1 MIVLA
6 STSRAR
12 RQVLEAAGIAFR
24 VDPAELDEAALK
36 LRARRDGRSADE
48 CGAMLAEAKAL
59 EVARRHSYDLVI
71 GADQMLDCDGEWFD
85 KPRDADEARQQLL
98 RLRGRTHTLHAA
110 LAVARGCTVL
120 WRHVEPAHLT
130 MRRFSD
136 AFLDAYV
143 AAMGNAICATVGG
156 YEFEGRGAQLFE
168 RVEGDHFAILG
179 LPLLP
184 LLSFLRGEGAIPT

>member
-6 STSRAR
+6 SASHAR
-12 RQVLEAAGIAFR
+12 RQILAAAGIRFA
-24 VDPAELDEAALK
+24 VDPAQLDEGAIK
-36 LRARRDGRSADE
+36 SRARRDGRSASE
-48 CGAMLAEAKAL
+48 CALLLAEAKAG
-59 EVARRHSYDLVI
+59 EVGVRHPGDLVI
-71 GADQMLDCDGEWFD
+71 GADQMLECDGEWLD
-85 KPRDADEARQQLL
+85 KPRNVDEARRQLL
-98 RLRGRTHTLHAA
+98 RLRGRRHTLDAA
-110 LAVARGCTVL
+110 IAVARDDVVR

-143 AAMGNAICATVGG
+143 TAMGDAICATVGG
-156 YEFEGRGAQLFE
+156 YELEGRGAQLFE

-184 LLSFLRGEGAIPT
+184 LLSFLRGEGAIAA